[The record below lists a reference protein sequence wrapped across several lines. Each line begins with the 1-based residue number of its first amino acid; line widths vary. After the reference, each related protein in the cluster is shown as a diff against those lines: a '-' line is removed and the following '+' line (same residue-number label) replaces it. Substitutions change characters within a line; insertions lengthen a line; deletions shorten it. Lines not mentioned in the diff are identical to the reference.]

1 MSGFQRGLGYVKQG
15 AKLLDKIGAQSK
27 SVKKI
32 LSKAQTLNQVFNS
45 LQQFH
50 SGMQHAINFETGKI
64 AVYPEMTID
73 ELVNVVRDN
82 PQVLQQ
88 IFEEEAQMYEN
99 YIGPQED
106 VMMRHQLNT
115 DPTRNVVVASGGDSI
130 ENLAYEWKVP
140 KNTILEND
148 YNQIKKYFSRARK
161 FSNLT
166 EGQRSLVESL
176 RWKDT
181 QFSGEENL
189 YGSEAIGLKYHELRD
204 QLTYRLDR
212 DLVLNRGTA
221 KNFQDVTQSFSEAEH
236 WSYDFVQSEMKNAL
250 DSARGLEVDM
260 DPDTAAGQ
268 KAMKDVTL
276 GEKFKMD
283 ESVREIFWE
292 NPDLNSNQL
301 ILLLQNAETTDYMA
315 WKNKQNYDVEDRFQ
329 KERNLFDMERELQ
342 GIQIDKNFETW
353 ERYKGELID
362 NETML
367 MKSFGDDIAK
377 KTFPEFMADRGLAQT
392 DIDDVFARWDGFR
405 ELDKGGPLMEA
416 SMKRTFFKNPK
427 MPDEQLLANLR
438 KTIIGDFD
446 EAHAIEVFGNLRGVP
461 DNELT
466 IMDWALNHPLQTDKQ
481 MLRAVQ
487 KANPTL

>member
-1 MSGFQRGLGYVKQG
+1 M
-15 AKLLDKIGAQSK
+15 KLPSL
-27 SVKKI
+27 

-130 ENLAYEWKVP
+130 ENLAYEWNPP

-166 EGQRSLVESL
+166 EGQQSLVESL

-189 YGSEAIGLKYHELRD
+189 YGSEAIGLKYH
-204 QLTYRLDR
+204 
-212 DLVLNRGTA
+212 
-221 KNFQDVTQSFSEAEH
+221 
-236 WSYDFVQSEMKNAL
+236 
-250 DSARGLEVDM
+250 
-260 DPDTAAGQ
+260 
-268 KAMKDVTL
+268 
-276 GEKFKMD
+276 
-283 ESVREIFWE
+283 
-292 NPDLNSNQL
+292 
-301 ILLLQNAETTDYMA
+301 
-315 WKNKQNYDVEDRFQ
+315 
-329 KERNLFDMERELQ
+329 
-342 GIQIDKNFETW
+342 
-353 ERYKGELID
+353 
-362 NETML
+362 
-367 MKSFGDDIAK
+367 
-377 KTFPEFMADRGLAQT
+377 
-392 DIDDVFARWDGFR
+392 
-405 ELDKGGPLMEA
+405 
-416 SMKRTFFKNPK
+416 
-427 MPDEQLLANLR
+427 
-438 KTIIGDFD
+438 
-446 EAHAIEVFGNLRGVP
+446 
-461 DNELT
+461 
-466 IMDWALNHPLQTDKQ
+466 
-481 MLRAVQ
+481 
-487 KANPTL
+487 